1 MMVEPVLF
9 VKKIGTAG
17 AVPGVKRGGKGE
29 NECSTAGRGGGWGSE
44 LVLEG
49 ELRLRAEGRDKQSG
63 HEGGS
68 GTIGDG
74 EREGDKCKDNNTG
87 SEVHPHE
94 GGQ

>member
-1 MMVEPVLF
+1 MVEPVLF

-17 AVPGVKRGGKGE
+17 SVPGVKRGRKGE
-29 NECSTAGRGGGWGSE
+29 NECSAAGRGGGWGSE

-49 ELRLRAEGRDKQSG
+49 EPRLRTEGRDKQSG

-74 EREGDKCKDNNTG
+74 EREGNKCEDNNTG